1 MKTSRSDLA
10 AQIKAQVTTEEAARF
25 YGYPPARNG
34 FLRCPFHQGDRT
46 PSLKL
51 FPDGGWHCFGC
62 GRGGSSIDFVMELFG
77 ITFPQA
83 CLRLNADFHLGLTS
97 DTPDRKALS
106 EARKKAQEAE
116 ERLAQEEEEELALLQ
131 EHRYWW
137 AVKLAFA
144 PEPGDGDYIHPL
156 YETAVKELPW
166 LAYLLDCMADRRW
179 SRWKN

>member
-1 MKTSRSDLA
+1 M
-10 AQIKAQVTTEEAARF
+10 
-25 YGYPPARNG
+25 
-34 FLRCPFHQGDRT
+34 
-46 PSLKL
+46 
-51 FPDGGWHCFGC
+51 
-62 GRGGSSIDFVMELFG
+62 
-77 ITFPQA
+77 
-83 CLRLNADFHLGLTS
+83 TS

-144 PEPGDGDYIHPL
+144 PELGDGDYIHPL